1 LIALSTGSL
10 YSYGL
15 NRVFDLA
22 AQAGFQGIE
31 VLVDQRWDTRQ
42 AHYLKTLQETC
53 GLPIVS
59 LHSPFAPGIQGWE
72 PPGQLNHLQRTIAL
86 AQELGARHVV
96 AHLPFRF
103 ADTWL
108 NIPWL
113 REKPVLLPIPIP
125 RDGSYRRFL
134 LNGLEAGAAAG
145 VTVVVENL
153 PCRKLLG
160 FTYNGYQMNSL
171 AEWGSLPHLN
181 FDTTH
186 LGTWGYDILAVY
198 EQVKAR
204 VRHVHLSNF
213 NGKEHRPP
221 WDGHLP
227 LDELLRRLRRDAF
240 TGILCV
246 ELDPAPLQAED
257 EEKVQANLRRSYEFC
272 QEHYERK
279 ESAS

>member
-1 LIALSTGSL
+1 MIALSTGSL

-108 NIPWL
+108 HIPWL

>member
-1 LIALSTGSL
+1 LIVLSTGSL
-10 YSYGL
+10 HSYGL

-31 VLVDQRWDTRQ
+31 VIVDQRWDTRQ
-42 AHYLKTLQETC
+42 SHYLKTLQGAY

-59 LHSPFAPGIQGWE
+59 LHSPFVPGIQGWE

-96 AHLPFRF
+96 THLPFRF
-103 ADTWL
+103 ADTWF

-113 REKPVLLPIPIP
+113 REKPVLLPLPIP
-125 RDGSYRRFL
+125 RHDDGYRRFL
-134 LNGLEAGAAAG
+134 LNGLEAYAAAG
-145 VTVVVENL
+145 ITVVVENL

-160 FTYNGYQMNSL
+160 FAYNGYQMNNI
-171 AEWGSLPHLN
+171 AEWGRLPHLN

-204 VRHVHLSNF
+204 VEHVHLSNF

-227 LDELLRRLRRDAF
+227 LDELLRRLKRDAF
-240 TGILCV
+240 AGILCV

-257 EEKVQANLRRSYEFC
+257 EEKVKANLRRCYEFC
-272 QEHYERK
+272 REHYG
-279 ESAS
+279 

>member
-1 LIALSTGSL
+1 MIALSTGSL

-15 NRVFDLA
+15 NRVFALA

-42 AHYLKTLQETC
+42 VRYLKTLQETH

-59 LHSPFAPGIQGWE
+59 LHSPFVPGIQGWE

-108 NIPWL
+108 GIPWL
-113 REKPVLLPIPIP
+113 REKPVLLPIPMP

-134 LNGLEAGAAAG
+134 LNGLEACAAAG

-171 AEWGSLPHLN
+171 AEWGSLLHLN

-227 LDELLRRLRRDAF
+227 LDELLRRLKRDAF
-240 TGILCV
+240 AGILCV

-272 QEHYERK
+272 AQHFA
-279 ESAS
+279 ES

>member
-1 LIALSTGSL
+1 LIVLSTGSL
-10 YSYGL
+10 HSYGL

-31 VLVDQRWDTRQ
+31 VIVDQRWDTRQ
-42 AHYLKTLQETC
+42 AHYLKTLQAAY

-59 LHSPFAPGIQGWE
+59 LHSPFVPGIQGWE

-96 AHLPFRF
+96 THLPFRF
-103 ADTWL
+103 ADTWF

-113 REKPVLLPIPIP
+113 RERPVLIPLPIP
-125 RDGSYRRFL
+125 RDGDYRRFL
-134 LNGLEAGAAAG
+134 LNGLEAYAAAG
-145 VTVVVENL
+145 ITVVIENL

-160 FTYNGYQMNSL
+160 FAYNGYQMNTIT
-171 AEWGSLPHLN
+171 EWGRLPHLN

-204 VRHVHLSNF
+204 VEHVHLSNF

-227 LDELLRRLRRDAF
+227 LDELLRRLKRDTFA
-240 TGILCV
+240 GILCV

-257 EEKVQANLRRSYEFC
+257 EEKVKANLRRCYEFC
-272 QEHYERK
+272 AQYFGETP
-279 ESAS
+279 